1 MSDATRTRQLID
13 SHDRESIVQFI
24 ADNIA
29 RCSSPQARAH
39 LLQLNTLTRW
49 KRFTES
55 ARREGGIV
63 VRLPCGQPCIFFR
76 PTCFQTVRH
85 IGMRF
90 IRDPIK
96 PIEDLGPTTILVGFL
111 VELMEPHVCQD
122 ASCPGFIGSACLT
135 PVSGTAATIA
145 TTPCWHCALKATS
158 HDSSCR

>member
-55 ARREGGIV
+55 A
-63 VRLPCGQPCIFFR
+63 
-76 PTCFQTVRH
+76 
-85 IGMRF
+85 RF